1 MRTSKAC
8 AFIVLLF
15 VGCVQAAAQNT
26 APLNEPNYNKPQIFT
41 DLPGKLAL
49 RLANAEGLLNLAIG
63 NAVNTTLAANLVL
76 SGSVVSKVTAVD
88 QSSQSVVI
96 KSTRGAVFT
105 FSRIKNTD
113 GSFTY
118 GGRMLSKAAGDAL
131 EIVKEKD
138 GYVLQKKIYYDLIN
152 E

>member
-1 MRTSKAC
+1 MKTPKAC

-15 VGCVQAAAQNT
+15 VGCLQAAAQNT
-26 APLNEPNYNKPQIFT
+26 APLNEPNYNKPKIFT
-41 DLPGKLAL
+41 DLPDKLAL
-49 RLANAEGLLNLAIG
+49 RLASAEGLLNLSAG
-63 NAVNTTLAANLVL
+63 NAVNTTIAANLVL
-76 SGSVVSKVTAVD
+76 SGSVVSKATAVD

-118 GGRMLSKAAGDAL
+118 RGRMLSRTAGDAL
-131 EIVKEKD
+131 EIVKEGA
-138 GYVLQKKIYYDLIN
+138 GYVLQKKTYYDLIN